1 MSDRAA
7 PRTLALL
14 PERFAVCRFEP
25 DAPLPA
31 WVFHESATVWSVT
44 RTPRELSVVCPEDDL
59 PPSVE
64 KAERGWRA
72 FEIEGPIPF
81 GVTGVI
87 SGLTTPLAAAG
98 IPVFVLSTYDTD
110 LLFVQETFLD
120 RTGAALARDWNITN
134 G

>member
-110 LLFVQETFLD
+110 LVLVQEALLD
-120 RTGAALARDWNITN
+120 RAVTVLSRERDVTK